1 MGLLYGQLLPEDSP
15 WTYPGF
21 LRTVYQSKALPTI
34 LLPSLLSQT
43 QTCSRS
49 EGFPCLLLLAPF
61 ILHKSSSQQIS
72 CLSNLVVMSAPWRT
86 QTFKTQPL
94 RSILLPTIAAETL
107 WLGGGALGSVGN
119 LSFPVFPSLGLRG
132 YSLVS
137 PTSMLSPASCAPGMK
152 VTPVTSS
159 FEVRVL
165 SVFG

>member
-107 WLGGGALGSVGN
+107 WLGGGCPGFCGKPL
-119 LSFPVFPSLGLRG
+119 LSCISFFGAQG
-132 YSLVS
+132 
-137 PTSMLSPASCAPGMK
+137 TF
-152 VTPVTSS
+152 SS
-159 FEVRVL
+159 FSNLNAFSSFLCSRDE
-165 SVFG
+165 SNPSN